1 MEGDSV
7 RAKVEGSGNEYIK
20 VLQRKQA
27 TNANGQAVFTIK
39 AKNKAGNAIVTFKD
53 GSLSTQVKVTVVK

>member
-7 RAKVEGSGNEYIK
+7 KAKVKGSGNEYIK
-20 VLQRKQA
+20 VSPKKQA
-27 TNANGQAVFTIK
+27 TDANGEAVFTIK